1 MNTNDKCFSG
11 VSVDCKKLRVEE
23 APAAEKLALLGP
35 IEYKIYEV
43 RICNNKPMSSAINK
57 FLDDKLIVVVIATPG
72 SDRKKPLIKSLASN
86 PAIEVI
92 EIMATMLKSDSSE
105 LHSLTAFNF
114 ALSKL
119 IYGRD
124 LAPGEYGCSISNT
137 QARELL
143 AATIHGGVVLE
154 DDARIKDVSEFV
166 RVARNF
172 LSSKNGLEAILSF
185 YDGRDYQP
193 RIKSSLI
200 LNRSWIRVL
209 GHTSFTVA
217 YAITPRA
224 CRSLVDANTP
234 TVYLADW
241 PPTSAKYYLH
251 TQTLVMHG
259 DNNTGSL
266 ISNSGVES
274 RLRPNILLRVKILT
288 FAYFFINRKAGLTFY
303 QFFFMIWLPRLLYYI
318 NILNKSLFL
327 RRGYESEK

>member
-1 MNTNDKCFSG
+1 
-11 VSVDCKKLRVEE
+11 
-23 APAAEKLALLGP
+23 
-35 IEYKIYEV
+35 
-43 RICNNKPMSSAINK
+43 
-57 FLDDKLIVVVIATPG
+57 
-72 SDRKKPLIKSLASN
+72 
-86 PAIEVI
+86 
-92 EIMATMLKSDSSE
+92 MLKSDSPE
-105 LHSLTAFNF
+105 LESINAFDF

-143 AATIHGGVVLE
+143 AATVRGGVVLE

-166 RVARNF
+166 RVAKNF
-172 LSSKNGLEAILSF
+172 LSSKNGTEAILSF
-185 YDGRDYQP
+185 YDGGDYQP
-193 RIKSSLI
+193 RIKSILS

-224 CRSLVDANTP
+224 CRSLVDVNTP
-234 TVYLADW
+234 IVYLADW
-241 PPTSAKYYLH
+241 PPTAAKYYLH
-251 TQTLVMHG
+251 AQTLVMHG

-274 RLRPNILLRVKILT
+274 RLRPNLLLRIKILT
-288 FAYFFINRKAGLTFY
+288 FAYFFSYRKAGLTFY

>member
-1 MNTNDKCFSG
+1 MVVT
-11 VSVDCKKLRVEE
+11 
-23 APAAEKLALLGP
+23 A
-35 IEYKIYEV
+35 
-43 RICNNKPMSSAINK
+43 AINK
-57 FLDDKLIVVVIATPG
+57 LRDDRLIVVVIATPG
-72 SDRKKPLIKSLASN
+72 SERKTPLIESLAAESSIQV
-86 PAIEVI
+86 IEVS
-92 EIMATMLKSDSSE
+92 ATMLRSDSPE
-105 LHSLTAFNF
+105 LQSKDAFDF

-119 IYGRD
+119 TYGRN

-143 AATIHGGVVLE
+143 AATVRGGVVLE

-166 RVARNF
+166 RVAKNF
-172 LSSKNGLEAILSF
+172 LSSKNGMEAILSF
-185 YDGRDYQP
+185 YDGGDYRP
-193 RIKSSLI
+193 RIKSILSLH
-200 LNRSWIRVL
+200 RSWIRVL

-224 CRSLVDANTP
+224 CRSLVDVNTP
-234 TVYLADW
+234 IVYLADW

-251 TQTLVMHG
+251 AQTLVMHG
-259 DNNTGSL
+259 DGNTESL

-274 RLRPNILLRVKILT
+274 RLRPNLLLRIKVLT
-288 FAYFFINRKAGLTFY
+288 FAYFFINRKSGLTFH